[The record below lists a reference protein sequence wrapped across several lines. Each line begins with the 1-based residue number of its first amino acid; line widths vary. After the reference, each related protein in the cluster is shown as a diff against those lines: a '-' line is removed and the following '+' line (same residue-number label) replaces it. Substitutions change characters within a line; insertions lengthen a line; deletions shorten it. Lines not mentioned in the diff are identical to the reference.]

1 MPKGVAKD
9 AGGDSDKDA
18 LDVKDLRELVK
29 AFENFKRDYRS
40 DMREL
45 KDSVSFCTD
54 ICNDVK
60 GIAENIKQLRQ
71 EMHDIVN
78 ENKALKAENER
89 LAQKCEELEQYQRL
103 NNVEVK
109 GVPVGD
115 DPVRAMKKIGETVG
129 EAIDEADLDTC
140 HWVKAD
146 TISKCFKRA
155 GFMRNAEALEDDEQ
169 SNTVADEALNTA
181 GVWSCLVES
190 KFITATDTFQEFVD
204 AGELELAV
212 CVEASTDDVTVT
224 AVCGGCNRRRGRC
237 RPNARTRFSVQ
248 RRVGIAHE
256 SESTLCEE
264 QFEQEITSVLK
275 LCGG

>member
-115 DPVRAMKKIGETVG
+115 DPVLAMKKIGETVG

-140 HWVKAD
+140 HW
-146 TISKCFKRA
+146 TPP
-155 GFMRNAEALEDDEQ
+155 LEDHMRIRQDIVDVV
-169 SNTVADEALNTA
+169 SNPPPGMQIVPL
-181 GVWSCLVES
+181 
-190 KFITATDTFQEFVD
+190 
-204 AGELELAV
+204 
-212 CVEASTDDVTVT
+212 
-224 AVCGGCNRRRGRC
+224 
-237 RPNARTRFSVQ
+237 
-248 RRVGIAHE
+248 
-256 SESTLCEE
+256 ESTPDSINALLMSPAN
-264 QFEQEITSVLK
+264 TP
-275 LCGG
+275 

>member
-115 DPVRAMKKIGETVG
+115 DPVLAMKKIGETVG
-129 EAIDEADLDTC
+129 EAVDKADLDTC
-140 HWVKAD
+140 HWTEKGQCCHVSKVEWSVGSSRLIKRKHTGTGSKD
-146 TISKCFKRA
+146 ISWPYHWDIHRFLGTLPLHDERLAEEGGFNQGSPTQELLNEQRQLRLSLKQRRERKLELKEQQLQLFKDA
-155 GFMRNAEALEDDEQ
+155 AAMDEKLVSLPEAL
-169 SNTVADEALNTA
+169 A
-181 GVWSCLVES
+181 
-190 KFITATDTFQEFVD
+190 K
-204 AGELELAV
+204 
-212 CVEASTDDVTVT
+212 
-224 AVCGGCNRRRGRC
+224 
-237 RPNARTRFSVQ
+237 
-248 RRVGIAHE
+248 
-256 SESTLCEE
+256 
-264 QFEQEITSVLK
+264 K
-275 LCGG
+275 